1 MDYRI
6 VNIEIITTFLFFSKD
21 TNDITKIDWHDREF
35 ISKEQKRTGPGEQG
49 KGVDL
54 QSNEHSLSQSSYDGN
69 GFSGFVSDK
78 IALDRAVKD
87 IRHPL

>member
-1 MDYRI
+1 MNTRF
-6 VNIEIITTFLFFSKD
+6 FLLVYPFFYQKD
-21 TNDITKIDWHDREF
+21 NVGRTKIDWHDRDF
-35 ISKEQKRTGPGEQG
+35 IAKEQKQTGPGEQG
-49 KGVDL
+49 KGVTL
-54 QSNEHSLSQSSYDGN
+54 QANEHSLSQSSYDSN

>member
-1 MDYRI
+1 M
-6 VNIEIITTFLFFSKD
+6 IIIPFLFYSKD
-21 TNDITKIDWHDREF
+21 TIDVMKIDWHDREF

-49 KGVDL
+49 KGVTL
-54 QSNEHSLSQSSYDGN
+54 QSNEHSLSQSSYDSN